1 MSVAEL
7 KARRE
12 RLEAAR
18 DGARI
23 RVEELTAT
31 DLDRGRVDALSE
43 NLMAFA
49 ATLRAGLQNL
59 DFQGRQRIVRLL
71 VERVVVTGTHVAIEH
86 AIPLSGRFRALQQ
99 ERQAPAMP
107 PNHGL
112 GLDDREALRPSRPGA
127 REHDPKRPI
136 QRRAPG
142 ALRLTAQDRELLSQR
157 EVFGDQ
163 AHSRA
168 ERRPERADYRHEERD
183 HVGTLA
189 QSVRIVSGESA
200 PSVR

>member
-1 MSVAEL
+1 MTTHDKPNDL
-7 KARRE
+7 R
-12 RLEAAR
+12 
-18 DGARI
+18 
-23 RVEELTAT
+23 
-31 DLDRGRVDALSE
+31 LDRRSAAALRLPGPEASE
-43 NLMAFA
+43 S
-49 ATLRAGLQNL
+49 
-59 DFQGRQRIVRLL
+59 
-71 VERVVVTGTHVAIEH
+71 
-86 AIPLSGRFRALQQ
+86 P
-99 ERQAPAMP
+99 PMP

-136 QRRAPG
+136 QRREPG
-142 ALRLTAQDRELLSQR
+142 AFRLTAQDRELLSQR

-168 ERRPERADYRHEERD
+168 ERRPERADDRHEEGD

-189 QSVRIVSGESA
+189 QSLRIVSGESA